1 MNGGGGDDGGGGRR
15 GGGARVDDDAVV
27 MDERTNHHHHQDDAR
42 HHHDDD
48 DDERER
54 ERHHHQ
60 QQRQQQEHGKPP
72 RGGGMAMSASESTT
86 TTTTTMAS
94 GGHVGHARP
103 KHSRHESG
111 GTWLFETRENLARQA
126 EEEARATTSAS
137 SVTGDESIDRHARGV
152 DIETTRDDSVMTRE
166 DFSVGS
172 PNGTG
177 TTGVL
182 LDYFE
187 SLPYFDEW
195 VAVSN
200 LWERREN
207 VGVSDYLCARLY
219 RETSDEAV
227 ERYLSQIVTMWI
239 QRTELGGAEA
249 RQASSLERMMVMCC
263 RRSLRLATKM
273 CWLLSAAA
281 EDSSQ
286 PQVVQEFRERC
297 AYEAVTHG
305 TWLAPFEER
314 SANAASPASPKKPRA
329 STSGDEPVTPPR
341 RIFGMA
347 KSPGKSRGSDDKLAI
362 GESPT
367 SSGGFLAGFSRVLSF
382 RSSPSS
388 SKSEKTK
395 KNRESPGKTKDS
407 PKPSSSG
414 GRLSSLFGVCGTETL
429 PPEDGAKEL
438 RLRKKTFDAT
448 MKLTDELCELSDK
461 LSKIFPL
468 DDRQG
473 ILRHELAQINKQFRH
488 TEKGTGVLFP
498 MGHGKMERVIR
509 IPFEEAVLLNSRE
522 KAPYLVCLEVVSSNP
537 TQEEMDNAS
546 THGSVHD
553 SDDFYPSGDG
563 FMPNA
568 NERIRRSLEANRRFL
583 APLGGN
589 DSSTGSSRGTNSFST
604 DDLDDVWVN
613 VVPIVNTDDD
623 SVVVR
628 LVLRNEGDLLSNSPG
643 PHQRKPSEVG
653 LIEMAAQ
660 VNARKWAPEKDA
672 LDVTS
677 LPTATGVGASMTS
690 SPHKRSAGGL
700 GELWVDKLDRIRR
713 ASPYGNLPG
722 WGLKPIIIKA
732 GDNCRQELLAL
743 QLVRTFADIYRSA
756 GVRCWIRDF
765 DILTTNTHSAL
776 IEAVTDAPSIHALKS
791 RSPRGTTLRQ
801 HFERKFGVGT
811 PEFRKAQ
818 NNFVESLAGYSILTY
833 LLQVKDRHNGN
844 ILLHDDGHL
853 IHIDFNF
860 MLSTSPGGIN
870 FESSPFKLTK
880 EYLEVMDSDAEGTRS
895 EAFDAYKALCIQG
908 YLAVREHAERI
919 VLLIQM
925 MRASGC
931 PCFNAGPKVM
941 KLLRQ
946 RFNLAM
952 SEEQCVETVL
962 GMISDSIDAWS
973 TRQYDFYQR
982 YVYFVSTSL
991 FKRVSCPICHVS
1003 YRRLY

>member
-1 MNGGGGDDGGGGRR
+1 MASERARGGGGASGANGGDGDGGGGDV
-15 GGGARVDDDAVV
+15 APV
-27 MDERTNHHHHQDDAR
+27 NHHHHRQ
-42 HHHDDD
+42 
-48 DDERER
+48 
-54 ERHHHQ
+54 HHHQ
-60 QQRQQQEHGKPP
+60 QQQQQRHHGGEQASVGKPP
-72 RGGGMAMSASESTT
+72 RGGTAGSGLGMTT
-86 TTTTTMAS
+86 TTTHSDVNAGYGRST
-94 GGHVGHARP
+94 
-103 KHSRHESG
+103 KHTRHESG
-111 GTWLFETRENLARQA
+111 GSWLFETRENLARQA
-126 EEEARATTSAS
+126 AEEARAREGATSTSA
-137 SVTGDESIDRHARGV
+137 VTEHDDRHARGV
-152 DIETTRDDSVMTRE
+152 DIATVRDASVMVRE
-166 DFSVGS
+166 DFDVGS

-177 TTGVL
+177 ATGVL

-187 SLPYFDEW
+187 SLRYFDEW

-249 RQASSLERMMVMCC
+249 QQASSLERMMVMCC

-281 EDSSQ
+281 EDSLR
-286 PQVVQEFRERC
+286 PAAVQEFRERC
-297 AYEAVTHG
+297 AYEAVTNG

-314 SANAASPASPKKPRA
+314 RASAASPASPKKSQV
-329 STSGDEPVTPPR
+329 STTGEEPVTPPR
-341 RIFGMA
+341 KIFGMA
-347 KSPGKSRGSDDKLAI
+347 KSPAKSRGSDEKVASGD
-362 GESPT
+362 SPT
-367 SSGGFLAGFSRVLSF
+367 TSGGFLAGFSRVLSF

-388 SKSEKTK
+388 SKSEKAK
-395 KNRESPGKTKDS
+395 KHRESRSPGKSKES
-407 PKPSSSG
+407 PKPHGSG
-414 GRLSSLFGVCGTETL
+414 GRLSSLFAVCGTETL

-448 MKLTDELCELSDK
+448 MKFTDELCDLSDK
-461 LSKIFPL
+461 LSKVFPL
-468 DDRQG
+468 DNRQG
-473 ILRHELAQINKQFRH
+473 ILRHELAQINRQFRH

-537 TQEEMDNAS
+537 TQEEMDHAS
-546 THGSVHD
+546 THGSPND
-553 SDDFYPSGDG
+553 SSEDFYPSGDD
-563 FMPNA
+563 FMPDA
-568 NERIRRSLEANRRFL
+568 RERIRRSLEANRRFL
-583 APLGGN
+583 APVGGG
-589 DSSTGSSRGTNSFST
+589 DASTGSSRGTNSFSN
-604 DDLDDVWVN
+604 DDLEDMWVN
-613 VVPIVNTDDD
+613 VVPIVNTDDN
-623 SVVVR
+623 SIVVR
-628 LVLRNEGDLLSNSPG
+628 LVVRSEAEMMDTSPG

-700 GELWVDKLDRIRR
+700 GELWIDKLDRIRR

-791 RSPRGTTLRQ
+791 RSPRGMTLRQ

-982 YVYFVSTSL
+982 YVCFDLLPS
-991 FKRVSCPICHVS
+991 FKRALFSTLHVFCSCFIN
-1003 YRRLY
+1003 